1 MEQKENEDEPKAQ
14 VTQEPFPLRVVDVLK
29 EYGAKEAIVVVI
41 QLLPVI
47 SLLLIY
53 FITGYRS
60 DYTMYAS
67 NIFVYVFVYCMSI
80 IWQSG
85 SKLDAN
91 TNELHIKTIVY
102 LLLSF
107 IAIVGYVLIVMAD
120 VVNAYEKTHIN
131 GLFCMGLSILM
142 VIILYG
148 VIIKSEKE
156 IGYEE
161 HCLNIVHCID
171 CVCDICCDCKKI

>member
-1 MEQKENEDEPKAQ
+1 MEQKENADEPKAQ

-67 NIFVYVFVYCMSI
+67 NIFV
-80 IWQSG
+80 
-85 SKLDAN
+85 
-91 TNELHIKTIVY
+91 
-102 LLLSF
+102 
-107 IAIVGYVLIVMAD
+107 
-120 VVNAYEKTHIN
+120 
-131 GLFCMGLSILM
+131 
-142 VIILYG
+142 
-148 VIIKSEKE
+148 
-156 IGYEE
+156 
-161 HCLNIVHCID
+161 
-171 CVCDICCDCKKI
+171 